1 MRSPLLLRISSLA
14 CAVAISASSAA
25 VARAGSVDKSVSVAP
40 KSGGGAAFIVSA
52 TGPIKINVS
61 SSSAVKAKLVG
72 PKGDVATKGPATSID
87 LAAEVKEDDLAAGK
101 AWAVI
106 LSGADGAKTPVE
118 AKIKIEHPGNA
129 LADKDLEKAL
139 DHGARA
145 APKIPQGLAPS
156 TPLVPDAASILKIV
170 TTKIPNS
177 KPNVS
182 AIGKDA
188 ILRKTSSLHDSIP
201 RPPAPSTK
209 SAGPPPASGSNNF
222 GGIPIQVPAGRTYV
236 PIVSIDV
243 SNDDEPSRTCSTQA
257 CAIKAGDV
265 LTFTLGPGSDKVAHE
280 AHFVFFDPDVDIA
293 MKVIEWK
300 DDVRKVS
307 VQMPKT
313 GSEHFDKLAAVY
325 LGTPNGQVTS
335 TFFGFKYDP
344 TIVLFLPLD
353 PSLHPAPAKVYATTT
368 PPNPEWNYSGPMDN
382 KTKYAVTRGS
392 AIGASGKDTFF
403 AGVALKNHWIVK
415 KVEHQGWAS
424 SLVPNAQASHT
435 IAEVHENSSNAQV
448 VVDWSYDPGAT
459 LQFTFGLK
467 VAGREGTLP
476 Y

>member
-1 MRSPLLLRISSLA
+1 MRTLLRTSALLAFFLFSSLA
-14 CAVAISASSAA
+14 E
-25 VARAGSVDKSVSVAP
+25 AGSVDKSVSVAP
-40 KSGGGAAFIVSA
+40 KNGGGISFIVSSA
-52 TGPIKINVS
+52 GSIKVNIAAP
-61 SSSAVKAKLVG
+61 SAVKARLVG
-72 PKGDVATKGPATSID
+72 PKGDAATKGPSTSID
-87 LAAEVKEDDLAAGK
+87 LNVEVKEDDVAAGK
-101 AWAVI
+101 GWAVI
-106 LSGADGAKTPVE
+106 LTSPDGAKAAVE

-129 LADKDLEKAL
+129 LADKDLDKVL

-145 APKIPQGLAPS
+145 APKIPQGLPPS
-156 TPLVPDAASILKIV
+156 TPLMPDAASITKIV
-170 TTKIPNS
+170 TAKIPNS

-182 AIGKDA
+182 AVGKDA
-188 ILRKTSSLHDSIP
+188 ILRKANALHDSIP

-209 SAGPPPASGSNNF
+209 SAGPPPQGAGNNF

-243 SNDDEPSRTCSTQA
+243 SNDDEPSRTCNTSA
-257 CAIKAGDV
+257 CTIKAGDV
-265 LTFTLGPGSDKVAHE
+265 LTFTLGPNSDKVAHE

-307 VQMPKT
+307 VQMPKV

-344 TIVLFLPLD
+344 TIVLFLPMD
-353 PSLHPAPAKVYATTT
+353 SSSTPKGAYSTTT
-368 PPNPEWNYSGPMDN
+368 PPNPEWTYSGPMDN
-382 KTKYAVTRGS
+382 KTKYAVIRGS
-392 AIGASGKDTFF
+392 AIGTSGKDTFF
-403 AGVALKNHWIVK
+403 GGVTLKNNWIVK

-424 SLVPNAQASHT
+424 SLVPNPQASHT
-435 IAEVHENSSNAQV
+435 ITEVHENSSNAQV
-448 VVDWSYDPGAT
+448 VVDWFYDPGTT
-459 LQFTFGLK
+459 LQYTLGLK